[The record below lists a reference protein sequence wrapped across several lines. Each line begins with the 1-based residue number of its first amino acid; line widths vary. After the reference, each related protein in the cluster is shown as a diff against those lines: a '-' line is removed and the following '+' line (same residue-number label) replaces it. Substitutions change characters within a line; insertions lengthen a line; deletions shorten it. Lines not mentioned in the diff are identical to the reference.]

1 MSTRKRIFLIDGS
14 ALFYRSYFA
23 FIRNP
28 LINSKGE
35 NTSASFGVAAYLLKI
50 ILEEKPDY
58 LAMIFDPKGPTFRH
72 EMYEPYKA
80 TREKMPEEMADQYPR
95 IVELVKGFDIPLL
108 EIPGYEAD
116 DVIGTLA
123 KRAEEQGLEVFMATS
138 DKDMMQLFSPHIKM
152 YSMRPGRDSEIMDA
166 AYLKEK
172 FGLTP
177 QQVIDYLALMGD
189 ASDNVPGV
197 PKVGDKTARSLLRE
211 FGSVEAIYEKL
222 DSVTKKSIRESL
234 AANLDKAELSKK
246 LVTIDTHVP
255 VGIDWEALK
264 LTPPNAEK
272 LAPIFRELEFKSLI
286 SRLAENGAGVAE
298 TVENQR
304 FDSENQKY
312 ELIDTTK
319 KLTAFV
325 EQLGK
330 QPFFVFDTETTG
342 LNAFASEVIGIAF
355 SWRENEAFYV
365 PLNHPSGAP
374 ADAAVWQ
381 ALKPIMENPAVKKGG
396 QNIKYDALMLW
407 QHGVD
412 VQGMDFDTMIA
423 NYLIASEMRQN
434 KLDILVRKYLNYEM
448 IPIEKLIG
456 PKGKKQKNMRD
467 IPVSD
472 VYPYACE
479 DADMTFRLVAILQ
492 KKLAE
497 NEAAKL
503 FHDVE
508 MPLVEVLLEME
519 KNGVKLDVGFL
530 ETMSKSLKISLAEL
544 QTEIFRLAGQE
555 FNINSPQQL
564 GKILFEKLEI
574 HRELNKRPPKRTP
587 TGQFSTSEAVLL
599 KYEKHP
605 VVHKILDFRKL
616 AKLKSTYVDALPQ
629 LISPRTGRLHTSFN
643 QTVAATGRLSSSD
656 PNLQNIPIR
665 GQRGREIRKAFIPGD
680 PGSYIL
686 SADYSQVELR
696 IMAHISGDEGLKQA
710 FLNGED
716 IHATTAA
723 AVFNVPLDEVTPDMR
738 RKAKEVNFGIIY
750 GISRYG
756 LASRLDIS
764 SDEAERIITNYFAR
778 FPKVNDYIR
787 DAIAFAR
794 QNNYVATIL
803 NRRRYLP
810 EINSRNGTIR
820 QNAERMAI
828 NARIQGSAADLI
840 KVAMINIFR
849 KLKARKLQSKMLL
862 QVHDELVFEVP
873 ENELE
878 RVKTLVVNEMENA
891 LKLDVPLKADA
902 GVGKN
907 WLEAH

>member
-1 MSTRKRIFLIDGS
+1 MSSRKRIFLIDGS

-72 EMYEPYKA
+72 EMYKPYKA

-95 IVELVKGFDIPLL
+95 IVELVKTFDIPLL

-123 KRAEEQGLEVFMATS
+123 KRAEERGLEVFMATS
-138 DKDMMQLFSPHIKM
+138 DKDMMQLLSPHIKM
-152 YSMRPGRDSEIMDA
+152 YSMRPGRDSEIMDT
-166 AYLKEK
+166 AYLQDK

-197 PKVGDKTARSLLRE
+197 PKVGDKTARSLLQE
-211 FGSVEAIYEKL
+211 FGSLENIYAKL
-222 DSVTKKSIRESL
+222 DSITKKSIRESL
-234 AANLDKAELSKK
+234 AENPDKAKLSKK

-255 VGIDWEALK
+255 VDIDWEALK
-264 LTPPNAEK
+264 LTPPAVNK
-272 LAPIFRELEFKSLI
+272 LVPLFKELEFKSLI
-286 SRLAENGAGVAE
+286 SRLMENRSEAVE
-298 TVENQR
+298 TVDAR
-304 FDSENQKY
+304 KFDSKNQKY
-312 ELIDTTK
+312 QL
-319 KLTAFV
+319 V
-325 EQLGK
+325 ETPEMLAALSGQLHK
-330 QPFFVFDTETTG
+330 QLFFVFDTETTG
-342 LNAFASEVIGIAF
+342 LDAFASEVIGIAF
-355 SWRENEAFYV
+355 CWKENEAYYV
-365 PLNHPSGAP
+365 PLNHPSGELS
-374 ADAAVWQ
+374 DSAVWQ
-381 ALKPIMENPAVKKGG
+381 ALKPIMENQTIKKGG

-412 VQGMDFDTMIA
+412 VQGMNFDTMIA
-423 NYLIASEMRQN
+423 NYLVASETRQN
-434 KLDILVRKYLNYEM
+434 KLDILVKKYLNYEM

-467 IPVSD
+467 IPISE

-479 DADMTFRLVAILQ
+479 DADMTFRLKTILQ

-497 NEAAKL
+497 SDTEKL
-503 FHDVE
+503 FHEVE

-530 ETMSKSLKISLAEL
+530 KAMSKELEISLAEL
-544 QTEIFRLAGQE
+544 QTEIFKLAGEE
-555 FNINSPQQL
+555 FNINSPLQM

-574 HRELNKRPPKRTP
+574 HRELSKRPPKRTP
-587 TGQFSTSEAVLL
+587 TGQFSTSESVLL

-643 QTVAATGRLSSSD
+643 QTIAATGRLSSSD

-665 GQRGREIRKAFIPGD
+665 GERGREIRKAFIPGD

-756 LASRLDIS
+756 LASRLDIA
-764 SDEAERIITNYFAR
+764 SDEAEQIIINYFAR

-787 DAIAFAR
+787 DVIAFAR
-794 QNNYVATIL
+794 QNHYVATIL

-849 KLKARKLQSKMLL
+849 KLKAKNLQTKMLL

-873 ENELE
+873 ENEIE
-878 RVKTLVVNEMENA
+878 QVKKLVVHEMENA
-891 LKLDVPLKADA
+891 LELDVPLKADA
-902 GVGKN
+902 GEGKN